1 MSAMTG
7 VIANGLSG
15 RSFNFVSS
23 SDARNVPPHDTWSG
37 LPANNPYRQ
46 EWDSFAR
53 QLGVAPRER
62 QNFALIKDAMRRYHE
77 MVTHAASRGV
87 SLRPTAR
94 ADAAAQ
100 ARAALFAPTQV
111 QSMAQLTSGSGTLA
125 TLAKSGVTS
134 LVQSP
139 ALATLPWGASL
150 QQAASNPQTVL
161 SFYSGIAQG
170 VFEGGKDLVVG
181 LASFA
186 GSAVQYSADV
196 TVGPAFDALR
206 QALPSGV
213 QAWIGNNANA
223 LIPSGERGAASTQKM
238 GDALSKVGSYI
249 ANRTPEQV
257 GNDIAG
263 FVQQHWDSLKGSH
276 AEAVAKGPEAE
287 ARWWGQVTGRSIFE
301 IAAVAVPVTKVA
313 QLAKLGQV
321 AEVVEVARVVNA
333 AEAVSVVTN
342 PLTISVGSTQVSTI
356 AVGGK
361 ALAEGR
367 TALTFDKVTR
377 VWATPAG
384 LAYAEGSAQ
393 GNRVKHVLEHAVPDP
408 LKHVHSVF
416 NVGRSDVLRLIDE
429 AWQLRQGP
437 GTLQKNGNRV
447 WDVPMGRVVGTNGES
462 TIRIIVK
469 DGTTQITTAFP
480 K

>member
-1 MSAMTG
+1 MTG

-15 RSFNFVSS
+15 RPFNFVSS
-23 SDARNVPPHDTWSG
+23 SDTRNVPPHDTWPG
-37 LPANNPYRQ
+37 LPANSPYRQ

-77 MVTHAASRGV
+77 MVMQAASRGV
-87 SLRPTAR
+87 SPRPTAR

-100 ARAALFAPTQV
+100 ARAALFAPSQV
-111 QSMAQLTSGSGTLA
+111 QSMVQLTGGSGALA
-125 TLAKSGVTS
+125 ALAKSGVDS
-134 LVQSP
+134 LAQSSV
-139 ALATLPWGASL
+139 LAALPWGASL

-206 QALPSGV
+206 QAIPSGV
-213 QAWIGNNANA
+213 QAWISNNANA

-276 AEAVAKGPEAE
+276 AAAVAKGPEAE
-287 ARWWGQVTGRSIFE
+287 ARWWGQLTGRAIFE

-313 QLAKLGQV
+313 QLAKLGKV
-321 AEVVEVARVVNA
+321 AEGLQVVEVTAAAGLSAQALSRASRVVA
-333 AEAVSVVTN
+333 AEEIVGIRSASGLLFNGLTGSGPLGPKVANTFRSGSYIEAVTGETTTLYRAYGGGSREIGPYWTRAKPAGPVQSIIDSALEPKWGNTATKVVQIEVPKGT
-342 PLTISVGSTQVSTI
+342 TIYEGI
-356 AVGGK
+356 AAAQSGLVGGGNQVFIREVDK
-361 ALAEGR
+361 A
-367 TALTFDKVTR
+367 
-377 VWATPAG
+377 W
-384 LAYAEGSAQ
+384 
-393 GNRVKHVLEHAVPDP
+393 
-408 LKHVHSVF
+408 
-416 NVGRSDVLRLIDE
+416 
-429 AWQLRQGP
+429 
-437 GTLQKNGNRV
+437 
-447 WDVPMGRVVGTNGES
+447 
-462 TIRIIVK
+462 IVK
-469 DGTTQITTAFP
+469 
-480 K
+480 